1 MNRREWRQQNEQTIP
16 WAETQ
21 LYSSMPCV
29 RVFTNVEAEKPA
41 QIAFLKE
48 LSATIAKLLNKPE
61 GLIITIPC

>member
-1 MNRREWRQQNEQTIP
+1 
-16 WAETQ
+16 
-21 LYSSMPCV
+21 MPCV